1 MTKNIKS
8 DKNNEKN
15 NEKTKDK
22 TKDKNKDKNKDKT
35 KNQDKNKK
43 LKKQKGGGVIE
54 GITNL
59 INAFKG
65 LGTSIN
71 NEISL
76 SMNIQKDLN
85 SGTQPAPGAPPN

>member
-8 DKNNEKN
+8 Q
-15 NEKTKDK
+15 KDK
-22 TKDKNKDKNKDKT
+22 DKSKDKDKNENKDEKF
-35 KNQDKNKK
+35 
-43 LKKQKGGGVIE
+43 KKQKGGGIID

-65 LGTSIN
+65 LGSSIN

-76 SMNIQKDLN
+76 AMNIQKDLS

>member
-8 DKNNEKN
+8 DK
-15 NEKTKDK
+15 
-22 TKDKNKDKNKDKT
+22 TKDKNK
-35 KNQDKNKK
+35 DKNKK

-65 LGTSIN
+65 LGSSIN

-76 SMNIQKDLN
+76 AMNIQKDLN